1 MIDGSLK
8 SRPIVA
14 VNFPFADTSWLGG
27 ANSIGHLLNAQ
38 SQLPDR
44 RLDLVIIAPT
54 TIPDIVKRSLP
65 ALPIWH
71 TPMLDSG
78 SCIALARRIVRRLT
92 GRDWMMERWLRRRG
106 AALFSHADPLGAGA
120 GLPVIGYVTD
130 LSVHHLTDLY
140 SAEEVAVQQR
150 YIERILATV
159 DTLLLMSHAV
169 DRDFDRFYGNKRAI
183 REVAHVVP
191 IVPPRDRAAEISAI
205 EHYGL
210 PERFF
215 YLPNKFWIHKNHA
228 VMVEALGI
236 LRAAGTPLCVVCS
249 GVSGDERQ
257 PGHFDALMARVA
269 ELGVA
274 DDFRVLGLI
283 PGVDVNAL
291 LRASIAVV
299 SPSLHEGW
307 GLTIAE
313 AREMGKAVILSDIA
327 VFREQAPA
335 RAQFFDPNDAHA
347 LAAILYD
354 ADTHFDHVLD
364 DQAQDN
370 AATTHRGNRDT
381 YARRYETIV
390 LDTLARRSR

>member
-1 MIDGSLK
+1 MIDGSNQ
-8 SRPIVA
+8 SRPVVA
-14 VNFPFADTSWLGG
+14 INFPFADTSWVGG
-27 ANSIGHLLNAQ
+27 ANSIRYLLNAYH
-38 SQLPDR
+38 QLPDR
-44 RLDLVIIAPT
+44 LLDLVIVAPT
-54 TIPDIVKRSLP
+54 MIPGIIAKSLP
-65 ALPIWH
+65 PLPVWH
-71 TPMLDSG
+71 TALLDDG
-78 SCIALARRIVRRLT
+78 SRMSFVRRIVRRLT
-92 GRDWMMERWLRRRG
+92 GRDWIMEQWLRRRG
-106 AALFSHADPLGAGA
+106 AALFSHADPLGVGA

-140 SAEEVAVQQR
+140 SEEDLAVQQR
-150 YIERILATV
+150 YINRILASV
-159 DTLLLMSHAV
+159 DTVLLMSHAV
-169 DRDFDRFYGNKRAI
+169 DRDFDRFYGKQRAI

-191 IVPPRDRAAEISAI
+191 IVPSRDRAAETSAI
-205 EHYGL
+205 QHYGL
-210 PERFF
+210 PENFF
-215 YLPNKFWIHKNHA
+215 YLPNKFWVHKNHA

-249 GVSGDERQ
+249 GVTGDERQ

-269 ELGVA
+269 ELGIA

-283 PGVDVNAL
+283 PGADVNAL

-313 AREMGKAVILSDIA
+313 AREMGKAVILSDIP
-327 VFREQAPA
+327 VFREQAPSRA
-335 RAQFFDPNDAHA
+335 RFFDPDDAHA

-354 ADTHFDHVLD
+354 AETRFDRMLD
-364 DQAQDN
+364 DQAQDG
-370 AATTHRGNRDT
+370 AATTYRANQDA

>member
-1 MIDGSLK
+1 MIDGSLE

-38 SQLPDR
+38 SQLPGR

-54 TIPDIVKRSLP
+54 TIPDIVKRTLP

-71 TPMLDSG
+71 TPMLDSKSYIG
-78 SCIALARRIVRRLT
+78 VARRIVRRLT
-92 GRDWMMERWLRRRG
+92 GRDWMMERWLRHRG
-106 AALFSHADPLGAGA
+106 VALFSHADPLGDGA
-120 GLPVIGYVTD
+120 HVPVIGYITD
-130 LSVHHLTDLY
+130 VNFHHLPDLY
-140 SAEEVAVQQR
+140 SPEALAIQHRYVTRVVNDVDAV
-150 YIERILATV
+150 
-159 DTLLLMSHAV
+159 LLMSHVV
-169 DRDFDRFYGNKRAI
+169 DRDIDCFYGQQSAI

-191 IVPPRDRAAEISAI
+191 IVPPRDRAAEALAI
-205 EHYGL
+205 QHYGL
-210 PERFF
+210 PESFF
-215 YLPNKFWIHKNHA
+215 YLPNKFWVHKNHA
-228 VMVEALGI
+228 VMVEAVGI

-249 GVSGDERQ
+249 GVTGDERH

-269 ELGVA
+269 ELGIA

-283 PGVDVNAL
+283 PGADVNAL

-313 AREMGKAVILSDIA
+313 AREMGKAVILSDIP
-327 VFREQAPA
+327 VFREQAPSRA
-335 RAQFFDPNDAHA
+335 RFFDPDDAHA
-347 LAAILYD
+347 LAAVLYD
-354 ADTHFDHVLD
+354 AETHFDRMLD
-364 DQAQDN
+364 DQAQAD
-370 AATTHRGNRDT
+370 AATTHRANQDA